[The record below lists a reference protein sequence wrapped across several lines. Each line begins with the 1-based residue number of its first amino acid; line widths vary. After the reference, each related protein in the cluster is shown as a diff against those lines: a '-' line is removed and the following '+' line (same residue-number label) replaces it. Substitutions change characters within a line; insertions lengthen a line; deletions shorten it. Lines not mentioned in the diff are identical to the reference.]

1 VAVIARRAGQGRGL
15 DLLPAL
21 AAVLAVAA
29 ALFAGWSGWSWYRA
43 AHAAPAAGLAQVR
56 DQALQAGEQAIENFN
71 TLDYRKASQGISLWE
86 QSSTG
91 ALRSQIMAGQAQ
103 FEKQVR
109 QARTVTTARI
119 LDGALTSLNARAGTA
134 VIIAAV
140 QVTVI
145 PPKGSAAIK
154 QERLEG
160 QLLRTPSGWRLS
172 SLGEVPVGAARP

>member
-1 VAVIARRAGQGRGL
+1 MAVNARRAGQGGWR
-15 DLLPAL
+15 DPLPAV

-29 ALFAGWSGWSWYRA
+29 AVFAGWSGWSWYRA
-43 AHAAPAAGLAQVR
+43 AHAAPAADLAAQR

-71 TLDYRKASQGISLWE
+71 TLDYRKAGQGISLWE

-91 ALRSQIMAGQAQ
+91 ALRSQIVAGQAQ

-140 QVTVI
+140 QVTVV
-145 PPKGSAAIK
+145 PPKGSAAVK

-160 QLLRTPSGWRLS
+160 QLVRTASGWKLGSLS
-172 SLGEVPVGAARP
+172 EVPVGAAGS